1 MKKEPDPL
9 GVLLITSQSE
19 RNLAHVSQETFGDW
33 KNRQGPESSGAG
45 ASQTQQG
52 AFGRYAGLVAAR
64 GFDFL
69 PMRLHGNTKWLPRCL
84 VCLALCWGW
93 SAARHLTDAFTEAE
107 MFCQGLFQTFVLGTY
122 QGFTGALTRWTPALM
137 QILWPVL
144 HQRMA
149 EIGGRFWRIH
159 GWVPIAFDGS
169 RSTHHEPKPTSGPS
183 VLRTT
188 ARGVPPSIARRRARA
203 CGEGTINGTSH
214 SHKSRKPGSRCCGT
228 WACACL
234 GRGGWAR
241 RIPATR
247 SRDGDDCCGRI
258 PERHVILRRRGLCG
272 ISAVV
277 RHPAKRRPFL
287 GARRSQRELV
297 E

>member
-1 MKKEPDPL
+1 MSRRKRSAIGRTGKARSRRE
-9 GVLLITSQSE
+9 
-19 RNLAHVSQETFGDW
+19 
-33 KNRQGPESSGAG
+33 QGPPKPNKEHLAG
-45 ASQTQQG
+45 MLDWLLPEDSIFSQ
-52 AFGRYAGLVAAR
+52 
-64 GFDFL
+64 
-69 PMRLHGNTKWLPRCL
+69 MRLHGNTKWLPRCL

-122 QGFTGALTRWTPALM
+122 QGFMGALTRWTPALM

-169 RSTHHEPKPTSGPS
+169 RSRHHEPKPTSGPS

-241 RIPATR
+241 RIPANALT
-247 SRDGDDCCGRI
+247 
-258 PERHVILRRRGLCG
+258 
-272 ISAVV
+272 
-277 RHPAKRRPFL
+277 
-287 GARRSQRELV
+287 
-297 E
+297 